1 MPGKKWTSGEKR
13 ILIILSLR
21 MEGLNLKQQ
30 HTDTNCSVIFF
41 FFLIVKNPQTE
52 PKLRVCIV

>member
-1 MPGKKWTSGEKR
+1 MPGKKWTNREKR

-21 MEGLNLKQQ
+21 MEGLNLKKQ
-30 HTDTNCSVIFF
+30 HTDANGSVIFL
-41 FFLIVKNPQTE
+41 FLIVKNPQTE